1 MAHVVDANAHVMA
14 ADGGGSAASAGEAR
28 DPHEATAEEL
38 LAYMHEAGVHQA
50 VIVPHPPGSYDNSYC
65 IEAAQR
71 YPESFVAIGKIDVAD
86 QEAIARLR
94 QLVEQPGIGGLRFE
108 LRDGR
113 DRSEWLDA
121 PETIPLWEGA
131 ARRPVSV
138 SLPSVRR
145 SDQLPALRRVL
156 EGFPTV
162 PIILL
167 HGMAE
172 VPVED
177 GPPYQ
182 QASDFFALAEFPH
195 VYFAFAHREIAD
207 KTKGKSTCRAF
218 FEAFVRRFG
227 ASRLM
232 WASFFPSRA
241 TADAPLKGLFDPVL
255 EELSFLSR
263 DDLDWVLGGTA
274 RSLFPSLRGA
284 LHNP

>member
-14 ADGGGSAASAGEAR
+14 ADVGDAVPPPGEAR
-28 DPHEATAEEL
+28 DSHEATAEEL
-38 LAYMHEAGVHQA
+38 LAHMRQAGVHQA
-50 VIVPHPPGSYDNSYC
+50 VIVPHPPGSYDNGYC

-86 QEAIARLR
+86 PEAVAKLN

-113 DRSEWLDA
+113 DPSEWLDA
-121 PETIPLWEGA
+121 PETIPLWEAA
-131 ARRPVSV
+131 ARRSVSV

-156 EGFPTV
+156 ERFPTV
-162 PIILL
+162 PIVLL

-172 VPVED
+172 VPVDD

-182 QASDFFALAEFPH
+182 HASDFFALAELPN

-207 KTKGKSTCRAF
+207 KTRGKSTCRAF
-218 FEAFVRRFG
+218 FEAFVGKFG
-227 ASRLM
+227 ASHLM

-241 TADAPLKGLFDPVL
+241 TAEAPLKGLFDPVL
-255 EELSFLSR
+255 EELSFLSH
-263 DDLDWVLGGTA
+263 DDLDWVLGETA